1 MNYKS
6 ILFRTLGGFE
16 TKMFV
21 AAPLHLG
28 CRTEGVIPGSMRTFQ
43 LQKDKGRLYYQETL

>member
-1 MNYKS
+1 MNCKS

-21 AAPLHLG
+21 EAPLHLAF
-28 CRTEGVIPGSMRTFQ
+28 RTEGVIPGGVRTFQ
-43 LQKDKGRLYYQETL
+43 LQKDKGQLYYQETL